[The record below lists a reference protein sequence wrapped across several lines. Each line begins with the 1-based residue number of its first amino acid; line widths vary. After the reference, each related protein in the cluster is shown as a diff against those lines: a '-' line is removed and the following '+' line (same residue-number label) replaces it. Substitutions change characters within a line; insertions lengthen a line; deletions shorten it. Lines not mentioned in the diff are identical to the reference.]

1 MPFLHPCRIALAVRR
16 VLPTSVLIMAAL
28 VASVRPCAAQDPI
41 TLAQAGTRALE
52 AQRFGVALDAFTK
65 AAALRPDDASLCFGA
80 GLAAFMLGQDATAQA
95 RFECA
100 LARNPNYVTAATWL
114 GDLHYRAGRLRE
126 AIATYEAAQRRA
138 PKNTELRQKL
148 ADWRKEF
155 ELQSRFRE
163 VRTAHFSALF
173 ELDADEPVVRE
184 AVDRLELAYERI
196 GNALGLYPTETITV
210 ILYTRQQFEEVTK
223 LAAWSAAAYDGR
235 IRVPVSDVLKNT
247 DELDRVLSH
256 EFVHAIVA
264 RLGGRAVPTW
274 LSEGLA
280 TVLEPAGSEEVE
292 STLSQS
298 SVRPPLSSLHGK
310 FTDMSRAEA
319 RIAYASSARAVRRL
333 VEENGMPALV
343 ALLQDLARG
352 EPFADAFRQ
361 RISMRYDEFASL
373 PH

>member
-1 MPFLHPCRIALAVRR
+1 
-16 VLPTSVLIMAAL
+16 MAAL
-28 VASVRPCAAQDPI
+28 VAVVRPCAAQDPI
-41 TLAQAGTRALE
+41 TLAQAGTRALD
-52 AQRFGVALDAFTK
+52 AQRFAVALDAFTK

-80 GLAAFMLGQDATAQA
+80 GLAAFMLGQDATAQS

-100 LARNPNYVTAATWL
+100 LVRNPNYVTAATWL

-148 ADWRKEF
+148 ANWRKEF

-173 ELDADEPVVRE
+173 ELDADEPLVRE

-196 GNALGLYPTETITV
+196 GTALGLYPTDTITV
-210 ILYTRQQFEEVTK
+210 VLYSREQFDQVTG
-223 LAAWSAAAYDGR
+223 LASWSAAAYDGR
-235 IRVPVSDVLKNT
+235 IRVPLSDVLKQSE
-247 DELDRVLSH
+247 ELDRVLTH
-256 EFVHAIVA
+256 EFVHAVVA
-264 RLGGRAVPTW
+264 RLGGRTVPTW

-280 TVLEPAGSEEVE
+280 TVLEPAGSGDVE
-292 STLSQS
+292 ALLRESAAT
-298 SVRPPLSSLHGK
+298 PPLSRLHGK
-310 FTDMSRAEA
+310 FTDFSRQDA
-319 RIAYASSARAVRRL
+319 RIAYASSARAVRHL
-333 VEENGMPALV
+333 VEQHGMPALV

-373 PH
+373 LEQH